1 MLTNTRILYTLLV
14 VLTIGLL
21 IFLVNSWI
29 YSFKPIYAYT
39 YDVST
44 GRFIQIFEFECIGF
58 IPSTTLPRNIR
69 VATGELL
76 CYDARGRGV
85 YESLRLTINTVT
97 GYWVYSN
104 IALLYINTT
113 RSRYLEIVVE
123 KPLENTN
130 LTMILSS
137 SVNNNLLVALS
148 ISEYRRVRVEIPI
161 GENTYRITLVIDAKK
176 PTRGV
181 FRVGFYIGSAED

>member
-1 MLTNTRILYTLLV
+1 MLTSTRISYTLLA
-14 VLTIGLL
+14 VLIIGLL
-21 IFLVNSWI
+21 IYLVNPWV

-39 YDVST
+39 YDVSN
-44 GRFIQIFEFECIGF
+44 GRFIRIFEFECIGF

-69 VATGELL
+69 VAPGELV
-76 CYDARGRGV
+76 CYDASGRGV

-97 GYWVYSN
+97 GYWVYSD

-123 KPLENTN
+123 KPLEDTN

-161 GENTYRITLVIDAKK
+161 GENTYRITLVIDGKK
-176 PTRGV
+176 PIRGV
-181 FRVGFYIGSAED
+181 FRVGFYIGSTED